1 MGNICECNRQA
12 SESNEF
18 NLLSQPL
25 MKGHPTVSIL
35 PKTFEIPHIFQAKIS
50 KLPDVPTP
58 TTPYIFDENYYQLP
72 DKKIYQGTWDKN
84 GKAIGYGK
92 LYYLDQG
99 FYEGFLEDF
108 EPKGNGR
115 YITLTNE
122 IYEGKFDGLKK
133 MQGLLIN
140 DEGIKVSGTFIDW
153 TTEGNGEELWTD
165 KTTFI
170 GNYINGQKNGLG
182 KMAWFDEKGKFLES
196 YEGEFRN
203 NNFNG
208 RGVYI
213 WGNKKK
219 YDGEWKDGKMNGKGV
234 FTWKDG
240 RSYIGEFKEDLK
252 DGYGEFKWND
262 GRIWK
267 GNWLGGQKIGIGYSK
282 DCGGVEQVGE
292 WKNDK
297 RVRWLSKEEIE
308 ERKKKKNN

>member
-1 MGNICECNRQA
+1 M
-12 SESNEF
+12 F
-18 NLLSQPL
+18 QPL
-25 MKGHPTVSIL
+25 H
-35 PKTFEIPHIFQAKIS
+35 
-50 KLPDVPTP
+50 
-58 TTPYIFDENYYQLP
+58 IFDENYYQLP

-170 GNYINGQKNGLG
+170 GNYINGQKNGHGLTKKASFLRVMKGNSEIITLMVEEYIYGEIRRNMMGNG
-182 KMAWFDEKGKFLES
+182 KMGK
-196 YEGEFRN
+196 
-203 NNFNG
+203 
-208 RGVYI
+208 
-213 WGNKKK
+213 
-219 YDGEWKDGKMNGKGV
+219 
-234 FTWKDG
+234 
-240 RSYIGEFKEDLK
+240 
-252 DGYGEFKWND
+252 
-262 GRIWK
+262 
-267 GNWLGGQKIGIGYSK
+267 
-282 DCGGVEQVGE
+282 
-292 WKNDK
+292 
-297 RVRWLSKEEIE
+297 
-308 ERKKKKNN
+308 